1 MTGYV
6 SIGYGDLAFAAIL
19 LVVNAG
25 LSLWLRLGLERHMLI
40 VAAPDWGC
48 CSRCS
53 GGYACSPT
61 TGTACGSIGCARDED
76 AARIIGTAP
85 VSRAVSR

>member
-25 LSLWLRLGLERHMLI
+25 LSLWLGLERQMLI
-40 VAAPDWGC
+40 A
-48 CSRCS
+48 
-53 GGYACSPT
+53 
-61 TGTACGSIGCARDED
+61 
-76 AARIIGTAP
+76 AARMTVLLAVFGGIRLLTDDRDRLRLDRL
-85 VSRAVSR
+85 RAG